1 MLIVTRMVTN
11 LINEFNRIKTIVYN
25 LEKNIDSNGKMRLI
39 EELIEQA
46 EAYKKQLIE
55 TTNTKQL
62 QSNGLDIKIEKIT
75 EETFLFKSVM
85 VKNVYDGDYLE
96 RFSMIR
102 TSDLKTSNV
111 FEVHNKFW
119 EAHEVYGGN
128 IFATIPL
135 ALINDTQSSS
145 LQRLNWD
152 KVKVDVYEVKGEI
165 EISNRGKIISTIEK
179 MFDHY
184 ILVREVYGNILMILH
199 YKL

>member
-1 MLIVTRMVTN
+1 M
-11 LINEFNRIKTIVYN
+11 INEFNRIKTIVYN

>member
-46 EAYKKQLIE
+46 EAYKKHLIE

-111 FEVHNKFW
+111 FDVHNKFW

-135 ALINDTQSSS
+135 ALINDTQSNS

-152 KVKVDVYEVKGEI
+152 KVKVDVYEVKGDI
-165 EISNRGKIISTIEK
+165 QISNRGKIINTIEK